1 MTFEDCKVYTIH
13 GIEMIHIA
21 EFAQLTGRS
30 IQSTRHLIED
40 GNKVRKLKFF
50 RDRSR
55 LMIPIKEL
63 WGFPLIDAGYCSG
76 PRSIY
81 HYVKNEDGTIGK
93 ELCQECSFGADS
105 SCKVRQEAD
114 NLIVPEGDK

>member
-1 MTFEDCKVYTIH
+1 MTFEDCKVYTIR
-13 GIEMIHIA
+13 GIEMMHIA
-21 EFAQLTGRS
+21 EFTQLTGRS
-30 IQSTRHLIED
+30 IQSTRHLIAD
-40 GNKVRKLKFF
+40 GNTVRKSKCF

-55 LMIPIKEL
+55 LMIPVKEL
-63 WGFPLIDAGYCSG
+63 WCFPLIGPGYCSG

-81 HYVKNEDGTIGK
+81 HYVKNADGTVSK